1 MAGAVRFRVSH
12 IFFAGTNMKRD
23 AGWAVSWVRQPWSN
37 MERIL
42 SLRDIKTSAKII
54 FFNFIE
60 YIQHIA
66 LCTFKVYHMLI

>member
-42 SLRDIKTSAKII
+42 SLRDIKNLPKL
-54 FFNFIE
+54 FF
-60 YIQHIA
+60 
-66 LCTFKVYHMLI
+66 